1 MVIKIL
7 DDRTVR
13 KEYQDNEGTQNESRI
28 TTLNLDIPEDYSDF
42 VKKIVFITEDGNFF
56 DYIQDD
62 TYILKNNI
70 TKYKEVK
77 AYIWLTN
84 SITNQ
89 DFRSE
94 MFDLD
99 FNYNENPSDYV
110 PSEEEKTQ
118 FDLMVEELEE
128 LIQEVQALPVL
139 KREIVE
145 ELPTE
150 DIDPNTIYMILRTD
164 PGESDIYDEWMYI
177 DDNWELIGNT
187 EIDLTDY
194 YTKDETDEIVGEVSE
209 QIETIESDL
218 YGTVEYNVTTGEKV
232 INGTVEDR
240 DLSITKVKGESEQE
254 STKGYQLLNK
264 TQVAGNNAQV
274 TIIQL
279 DTGFRVETA
288 SGGYAGTITIDIKPN
303 TDYYLNFVMT
313 VISGTF
319 KSVKVFAGT
328 TQTTQIENFIES
340 GGTFNTGN
348 NTKINI
354 WFYGSAGTGGTVE
367 FTNVQLEEGTT
378 AHNWEQYTGGIPAP
392 NPDFPFPVVNVTGN
406 NSVEVNNKNL
416 YNKDTDYVGGVYSDT
431 GVWNGNVPAWT
442 TSDWIE
448 VSSILYTLS
457 SQTTSSRNSF
467 FSEFDKN
474 KNFIQRTSSTSFTPT
489 ANTKYVRL
497 SFKNDIGMYDIQLEI
512 GNQATSYQP
521 YSHQTKPLNL
531 GSLELC
537 KIGTYQDYIYR
548 ANGKFYKHSDIKK
561 TENVE
566 NLFGGFATGGDG
578 RKYVLVSKSNLSM
591 PTGTYSDLRIYCN
604 KFNFQ
609 TVVANRLPG
618 QFLTNSNNANVQFIV
633 DDTYTSIDQVKDNIK
648 NVTAYCALETP
659 TETEITDTTLINQLN
674 EIYELKQ
681 YQDTTIITIND
692 INNFDIL
699 LDGSRID
706 KMEDDIG
713 NTSQLTTTVKTDL
726 VAAINEVN
734 GAIGDIDTALDTI
747 QGEVV

>member
-164 PGESDIYDEWMYI
+164 PGESDIYDQWMYI

-328 TQTTQIENFIES
+328 S
-340 GGTFNTGN
+340 TG
-348 NTKINI
+348 
-354 WFYGSAGTGGTVE
+354 
-367 FTNVQLEEGTT
+367 
-378 AHNWEQYTGGIPAP
+378 
-392 NPDFPFPVVNVTGN
+392 
-406 NSVEVNNKNL
+406 
-416 YNKDTDYVGGVYSDT
+416 
-431 GVWNGNVPAWT
+431 
-442 TSDWIE
+442 
-448 VSSILYTLS
+448 
-457 SQTTSSRNSF
+457 
-467 FSEFDKN
+467 
-474 KNFIQRTSSTSFTPT
+474 
-489 ANTKYVRL
+489 
-497 SFKNDIGMYDIQLEI
+497 
-512 GNQATSYQP
+512 
-521 YSHQTKPLNL
+521 
-531 GSLELC
+531 
-537 KIGTYQDYIYR
+537 IY
-548 ANGKFYKHSDIKK
+548 
-561 TENVE
+561 
-566 NLFGGFATGGDG
+566 
-578 RKYVLVSKSNLSM
+578 
-591 PTGTYSDLRIYCN
+591 
-604 KFNFQ
+604 
-609 TVVANRLPG
+609 
-618 QFLTNSNNANVQFIV
+618 
-633 DDTYTSIDQVKDNIK
+633 
-648 NVTAYCALETP
+648 
-659 TETEITDTTLINQLN
+659 
-674 EIYELKQ
+674 
-681 YQDTTIITIND
+681 
-692 INNFDIL
+692 
-699 LDGSRID
+699 
-706 KMEDDIG
+706 
-713 NTSQLTTTVKTDL
+713 
-726 VAAINEVN
+726 
-734 GAIGDIDTALDTI
+734 
-747 QGEVV
+747 